1 MFGSLGKQMWET
13 DWTKLTR
20 LESTWADA
28 VFISIAD
35 KFPS

>member
-13 DWTKLTR
+13 DQTESTR
-20 LESTWADA
+20 LALTWPDA